1 LKVLITTTYWKNSS
15 GGGIKIYLANLV
27 EELQKKGLKVDVIF
41 ANGEDQNNYKINTNE
56 LHSIFPLKILQAY
69 LSLRRLK
76 PEVIHSHGG
85 MYYYLIAGYFYRI
98 FHPVALVY
106 TFHTEPD
113 QDDLISPLRRFF
125 LQNLLSR
132 CSRVTFVSRTLMSKV
147 DEKWGLKFHSYAIT
161 YAGVDHEDVSES
173 EKAAFLN
180 EFEVP
185 HGSIILLALG
195 LTALS
200 YKAEGLKIL
209 IKAVKII
216 RDEYPN
222 TILLATRNGG
232 FVPELKIYAQEL
244 GIKDAVI
251 FTGDVK
257 NAQIPLAISDIY
269 THISLGEGLPIA
281 LLEAMSME
289 KPIVATP
296 VGGIPEA
303 IEDGK
308 EGILVEPN
316 AEKIAEKVVYLLKN
330 KKKAKELARNARKV
344 AEERFTWEK
353 SANKFIEIYIEG
365 REREEL
371 ELVGS

>member
-27 EELQKKGLKVDVIF
+27 EELQEKGLNVDVIF
-41 ANGEDQNNYKINTNE
+41 ANGEDQNNYKIKYNE
-56 LHSIFPLKILQAY
+56 SNSAFPLKILQAY
-69 LSLRRLK
+69 LTLRRLK
-76 PEVIHSHGG
+76 PDVIHSHGG

-106 TFHTEPD
+106 TFHTEPG
-113 QDDLISPLRRFF
+113 QDNLISPLRRFF

-132 CSRVTFVSRTLMSKV
+132 CSRVTFVSRTLMNKV
-147 DEKWGLKFHSYAIT
+147 EEKWGLKFHNYAIT
-161 YAGVDHEDVSES
+161 YAGVDHEEVTQSD
-173 EKAAFLN
+173 KRAFLE

-185 HGSIILLALG
+185 QGSIILLALG
-195 LTALS
+195 LTALR

-209 IKAVKII
+209 IKALKII
-216 RDEYPN
+216 RDECPN

-232 FVPELKIYAQEL
+232 FVPELKSFAQEL
-244 GIKDAVI
+244 GLKDAVI

-308 EGILVEPN
+308 DGLLVEPN
-316 AEKIAEKVVYLLKN
+316 AEKIAEKVLYLLKN
-330 KKKAKELARNARKV
+330 KNKARELARNARKV

-353 SANKFIEIYIEG
+353 SANKFIELYIDG
-365 REREEL
+365 RKKEKL
-371 ELVGS
+371 